1 MNRLL
6 HRALSGARSLPVVLA
21 LLTACSPAGPDAI
34 RIGLAGPFTDS
45 VGAPMRRAA
54 LLAVEQINLTGG
66 IRGRP
71 VELVIRDDYSDPDSA
86 VNVATELVGAGV
98 VAVIGHVFSGTTLAS
113 APVYNAARLLQIS
126 PSSTSPLVTG
136 AGEYTFRTC
145 PSDLQQGEAL
155 ARFAADRLNLKRGT
169 ILYLNDEYGRGIR
182 ATFAREFSRRGGRI
196 DETDPYL
203 GGTPAVGPYLERLA
217 RRNTSE
223 FVFLGGNLGEAE
235 EALRVARARGIKVP
249 FLGGDAL
256 EGLEEAGA
264 LAEGTYISNAYLAS
278 FDTPINREF
287 VRAYARKYRGS
298 LAPNQPAAATYDI
311 LFMLKAAISR
321 AGTDRVKL
329 RNAVA
334 EIGREAP
341 PFEGVTG
348 EISFDENGDVPRQ
361 RVIIGR
367 VESGRVRAVEGL

>member
-1 MNRLL
+1 MK
-6 HRALSGARSLPVVLA
+6 
-21 LLTACSPAGPDAI
+21 
-34 RIGLAGPFTDS
+34 
-45 VGAPMRRAA
+45 RAA
-54 LLAVEQINLTGG
+54 TLAVEQINLTGG
-66 IRGRP
+66 ISGQP
-71 VELVIRDDYSDPDSA
+71 VELIIRDDFGDPDSA
-86 VNVATELVGAGV
+86 VTVATELDAAGV
-98 VAVIGHVFSGTTLAS
+98 VAVIGHVYSGTTLAS

-126 PSSTSPLVTG
+126 PSSSSPLVTD
-136 AGEYTFRTC
+136 AGDFTFRTC

-155 ARFAADRLNLKRGT
+155 ARFVADRLSLKRGT

-182 ATFAREFSRRGGRI
+182 ATFSQEFSRRGGRI

-203 GGTPAVGPYLERLA
+203 GATPEVGPYLERLA

-223 FVFLGGNLGEAE
+223 FVFLGGNRSEAE

-256 EGLEEAGA
+256 EGLEEAGP

-287 VRAYARKYRGS
+287 VRAYARKYPGS
-298 LAPNQPAAATYDI
+298 TAPNQPAAATYDI
-311 LFMLKAAISR
+311 LFMLKATMNR
-321 AGTDRVKL
+321 VGTDRIKL
-329 RNAVA
+329 RDAVA
-334 EIGREAP
+334 EIGRGTP

-348 EISFDENGDVPRQ
+348 EIAFDEHGDVPRQ

>member
-1 MNRLL
+1 MNRFL
-6 HRALSGARSLPVVLA
+6 HRHLSGARLLPIVLA
-21 LLTACSPAGPDAI
+21 ALVACTRAPGPV

-45 VGAPMRRAA
+45 VGAPMQRAA
-54 LLAVEQINLTGG
+54 ILAVEQINLTGG

-71 VELVIRDDYSDPDSA
+71 VELVMRDDFGDPDSA
-86 VNVATELVGAGV
+86 VNVASEMDAAGV
-98 VAVIGHVFSGTTLAS
+98 VAVIGDVYSGTTLAS

-126 PSSTSPLVTG
+126 PSSSSPLVTD
-136 AGEYTFRTC
+136 AGDFTFRTC

-155 ARFAADRLNLKRGT
+155 ARFAAEQLGLKRGT

-182 ATFAREFSRRGGRI
+182 ATFSREFSRRGGRI

-203 GGTPAVGPYLERLA
+203 GSTPAVGPYLERLA

-223 FVFLGGNLGEAE
+223 FVFLGGNRSEAE

-256 EGLEEAGA
+256 EGLEEAGP

-278 FDTPINREF
+278 FDTPVNREF
-287 VRAYARKYRGS
+287 VRAYARKYPGS
-298 LAPNQPAAATYDI
+298 AAPNQPAAAAYDI
-311 LFMLKAAISR
+311 LFMLKATMNR
-321 AGTDRVKL
+321 VGTDRITL
-329 RNAVA
+329 RDAVA
-334 EIGREAP
+334 QIGRGSP

-348 EISFDENGDVPRQ
+348 EIAFDDHGDVPRQ

-367 VESGRVRAVEGL
+367 VEGGRVRAVEGL

>member
-1 MNRLL
+1 
-6 HRALSGARSLPVVLA
+6 
-21 LLTACSPAGPDAI
+21 
-34 RIGLAGPFTDS
+34 
-45 VGAPMRRAA
+45 MRRAA
-54 LLAVEQINLTGG
+54 VLAVEQINLTGG

-71 VELVIRDDYSDPDSA
+71 VELVMRDDFGDPDSA
-86 VNVATELVGAGV
+86 VSAASEMDAAGV
-98 VAVIGHVFSGTTLAS
+98 VAVIGDVYSGTTLAS

-126 PSSTSPLVTG
+126 PSSSSPLITE

-155 ARFAADRLNLKRGT
+155 ARFAAERLGLTRGT

-182 ATFAREFSRRGGRI
+182 ATFSREFTRRGGQI

-203 GGTPAVGPYLERLA
+203 GSTPAVGPYLERLA
-217 RRNTSE
+217 RRRTSE
-223 FVFLGGNLGEAE
+223 FVFLGGNRSEAE
-235 EALRVARARGIKVP
+235 EALKVARARGIKVP

-256 EGLEEAGA
+256 EGLEEAGP

-278 FDTPINREF
+278 FDTPVNREF
-287 VRAYARKYRGS
+287 VRAYARKYPGS

-311 LFMLKAAISR
+311 LFLLKATMNR
-321 AGTDRVKL
+321 VGTDRVAL
-329 RNAVA
+329 RDAVA
-334 EIGREAP
+334 EIGRGSP

-348 EISFDENGDVPRQ
+348 EIAFDEHGDVPRQ

-367 VESGRVRAVEGL
+367 VESGRVRPVEGL

>member
-6 HRALSGARSLPVVLA
+6 HRPLSGARSLPLVLA
-21 LLTACSPAGPDAI
+21 VLLACKQAPGPI
-34 RIGLAGPFTDS
+34 RIGVVGPFSDS

-54 LLAVEQINLTGG
+54 VLAVEQINLTGG

-71 VELVIRDDYSDPDSA
+71 VELVMRDDFGDPDSA
-86 VNVATELVGAGV
+86 VSAASEMDAAGV
-98 VAVIGHVFSGTTLAS
+98 VAVIGDVYSGTTLAS

-126 PSSTSPLVTG
+126 PSSSSPLITE
-136 AGEYTFRTC
+136 AGDFTFRTC

-155 ARFAADRLNLKRGT
+155 ARFTAERLGLHRGT

-182 ATFAREFSRRGGRI
+182 ATFSREFTRRGGQI

-203 GGTPAVGPYLERLA
+203 GDTPAVGPYLDRLA
-217 RRNTSE
+217 RRGTSE
-223 FVFLGGNLGEAE
+223 FVFLGGNRSEAE
-235 EALRVARARGIKVP
+235 EAITVARARGIKVP

-256 EGLEEAGA
+256 EGLEEAGP

-278 FDTPINREF
+278 FDTPVNREF
-287 VRAYARKYRGS
+287 VRAYARKYPGS

-311 LFMLKAAISR
+311 LFLLKATMNR
-321 AGTDRVKL
+321 VGTDRITL
-329 RNAVA
+329 RDAVA
-334 EIGREAP
+334 EIGRGSPA
-341 PFEGVTG
+341 FEGVTG
-348 EISFDENGDVPRQ
+348 EIAFDEHGDVPRQ

-367 VESGRVRAVEGL
+367 VEGGRVRAVEGL